1 MRTAARRRVRPC
13 VARLLATPASRAV
26 RALTRLAIRRRS
38 VSSCVS
44 PGPRRPMPPFWRSRW
59 VHPPTSRVAMCF
71 SWASS
76 TCSLPSLLRAR
87 CAKMS
92 RIRLVRS
99 TTRQPSA
106 CSRLRC
112 CTPESGWS
120 KITSSA
126 DVSPLRAPI
135 SSTLPLPAKVA
146 GSGRLRLPVMRPT
159 TSAPADA
166 ARAASSFMR
175 SSMWPSPR
183 SSSTRS
189 ARLPPS
195 GRSNMSAVPAQSA
208 LARGAASHQ
217 PSVSPAGA
225 WWGIVTGRDGT
236 TVEIACL

>member
-1 MRTAARRRVRPC
+1 
-13 VARLLATPASRAV
+13 
-26 RALTRLAIRRRS
+26 
-38 VSSCVS
+38 
-44 PGPRRPMPPFWRSRW
+44 
-59 VHPPTSRVAMCF
+59 MCF

-126 DVSPLRAPI
+126 DVS
-135 SSTLPLPAKVA
+135 
-146 GSGRLRLPVMRPT
+146 RLRRPDLLDL
-159 TSAPADA
+159 ALAGEGRRVGPLALAGDA
-166 ARAASSFMR
+166 ADDLGTRRRREGRELVHAVVDVAVAQVELDQECAAAALGTIEHVS
-175 SSMWPSPR
+175 
-183 SSSTRS
+183 
-189 ARLPPS
+189 
-195 GRSNMSAVPAQSA
+195 VPAQSA